1 MSVLSKITS
10 KLRRITAKQ
19 AVVAGVF
26 TLAIAGAA
34 SFGFVQRQ
42 LTEAGAVRDC
52 SPNSINYASV
62 NGGCGAA
69 TPSEYVNDLKSNKEK
84 QKDVQKIAA
93 NFNGEQ
99 KLTSS
104 QYDNFAKNAKRCWAY
119 KSDNTVKCDGKTVLT
134 SAWSIGRHN
143 YNNSDTHKISGA
155 GTYYKGSFSKRFGKN
170 TDKLEVFV
178 LFNEKGEYQYGVIS
192 ACGNPVGGKKV
203 AVTAECKLMDS
214 KEVGLNKYEFTTT
227 PNVKNATV
235 EKVVYYQDGKKIG
248 ESNKSSDKYKFT
260 HTVTK
265 SGKVTAEV
273 YVKVPG
279 GKTIKVVSPNCEKPV
294 TYKAPFYACDLL
306 RATARDEEMLSF
318 RFTVEASAGN
328 GAELDDADFSIWIKG
343 DDANK
348 TTVTGVTQQDEDGN
362 IYHEAEF
369 PADGKT
375 RVIEATVNFNLAKD
389 VKSVT
394 CQAEVTPKEEPKCPV
409 KGKEDLPADSP
420 ECYEPCP
427 IPGKEHI
434 PADKVEE
441 CVEPEEPVT
450 PEAELPKTGAG
461 SVIGIFAATT
471 GAGAALHRLYM
482 RRKN

>member
-1 MSVLSKITS
+1 MSVLSKLTS

-19 AVVAGVF
+19 AVIAGVF

-52 SPNSINYASV
+52 SKNSINYVSM
-62 NGGCGAA
+62 NGGCGSASPA
-69 TPSEYVNDLKSNKEK
+69 EYIEDLKDNKPG
-84 QKDVQKIAA
+84 DIQKIAA
-93 NFNGEQ
+93 GFDY
-99 KLTSS
+99 KLPSS
-104 QYDNFAKNAKRCWAY
+104 KYDNFAKNAKRCWAY

-134 SAWSIGRHN
+134 DAWSIGRQN
-143 YNNSDTHKISGA
+143 FNNSSSYKISGVSDQLW
-155 GTYYKGSFSKRFGKN
+155 KGSFSKRFGKN
-170 TDKLEVFV
+170 TDKLEVYV
-178 LFNEKGEYQYGVIS
+178 MFNDKGEYEYGIIS

-235 EKVVYYQDGKKIG
+235 EKVVYYQDGQKIG
-248 ESNKSSDKYKFT
+248 ESNKASDKYKFT

-306 RATARDEEMLSF
+306 RATARDEDMLSF

-328 GAELDDADFSIWIKG
+328 GAELDDADFSIWVKG

-348 TTVTGVTQQDEDGN
+348 TTVTGVTQKDDDGN

-409 KGKEDLPADSP
+409 KGKENLPADSP

-427 IPGKEHI
+427 YDETLPKDDAKCE
-434 PADKVEE
+434 
-441 CVEPEEPVT
+441 EPEEPVT

-461 SVIGIFAATT
+461 SLVGIFAATT
-471 GAGAALHRLYM
+471 GAGAALHRLYI
-482 RRKN
+482 RRKNLI